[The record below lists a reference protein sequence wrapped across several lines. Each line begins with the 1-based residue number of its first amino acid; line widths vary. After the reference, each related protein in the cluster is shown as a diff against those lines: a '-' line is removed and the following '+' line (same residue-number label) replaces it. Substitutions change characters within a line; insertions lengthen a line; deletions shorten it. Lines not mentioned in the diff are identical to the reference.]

1 MIVVRTRWGGQKFF
15 VMGNYFGSLNTDGG
29 TGPSWMNPMG
39 GKINKSIAK
48 QAPKKSPKLEM
59 ALHGGRWLAGC
70 VLVMQM
76 ENIVKKSCRQ
86 QGSVSPWVR
95 CHLWMF

>member
-1 MIVVRTRWGGQKFF
+1 MDEVGGGGQKFF

-39 GKINKSIAK
+39 EKINKSIAK

-59 ALHGGRWLAGC
+59 ALHEAAGWQ
-70 VLVMQM
+70 VVSW
-76 ENIVKKSCRQ
+76 SCR
-86 QGSVSPWVR
+86 WR
-95 CHLWMF
+95 T